1 MENPNGKIILYSSYQ
16 VGESLPGYV
25 RFALEHLT
33 ETGFKVVLLTNRR
46 ELSAETLDFLNNNN
60 IFLYQT
66 ENHGFDFGM
75 WRRFLKDLAA
85 GRGEFV
91 SLTGINRLLLMNDS
105 IVYFQNRFKEFVE
118 LAESNTADAIS
129 LTKSKEYHPHLQSFF
144 LYLKPEALGA
154 FFMHLL
160 ETPEQEN
167 YYDVVHKLE
176 IGLGKAFIDAEVTCD
191 SLFKTGPLPVLEY
204 PNLLAQGCGFIKRR
218 LLQGR
223 QSVKEKLF
231 YVRRGASDVLNA
243 DYHQMVIDS
252 GLAPDFKE
260 EWLPSYIGG
269 SIRKVFD
276 KIWEKP
282 LEKFGAPIYNKFV
295 KPNV

>member
-118 LAESNTADAIS
+118 LADG
-129 LTKSKEYHPHLQSFF
+129 F
-144 LYLKPEALGA
+144 LLAGFGLGA
-154 FFMHLL
+154 FFGKGLL
-160 ETPEQEN
+160 FFSE
-167 YYDVVHKLE
+167 
-176 IGLGKAFIDAEVTCD
+176 F
-191 SLFKTGPLPVLEY
+191 
-204 PNLLAQGCGFIKRR
+204 LL
-218 LLQGR
+218 
-223 QSVKEKLF
+223 
-231 YVRRGASDVLNA
+231 
-243 DYHQMVIDS
+243 
-252 GLAPDFKE
+252 
-260 EWLPSYIGG
+260 
-269 SIRKVFD
+269 
-276 KIWEKP
+276 
-282 LEKFGAPIYNKFV
+282 
-295 KPNV
+295 